1 MPAIV
6 DSVAP
11 QPSALSK
18 VFAMTDPEFTYVL
31 FYEYVADIAERRVPH
46 REEHLKRIEALR
58 AADRLIVA
66 GAYGDPPAGGVIGF
80 KGLTKEEVEAW
91 ADTDPY
97 TTAGLV
103 VSRRVEPWRLV

>member
-1 MPAIV
+1 
-6 DSVAP
+6 
-11 QPSALSK
+11 
-18 VFAMTDPEFTYVL
+18 MTEPELTYVL
-31 FYEYVADIAERRVPH
+31 LYRYVDDMAERRGPH
-46 REEHLKRIEALR
+46 REAHLQRIEALR

-66 GAYGDPPAGGVIGF
+66 GAYGDPVRGGIIGF

-103 VSRRVEPWRLV
+103 QEHAVESWRLV